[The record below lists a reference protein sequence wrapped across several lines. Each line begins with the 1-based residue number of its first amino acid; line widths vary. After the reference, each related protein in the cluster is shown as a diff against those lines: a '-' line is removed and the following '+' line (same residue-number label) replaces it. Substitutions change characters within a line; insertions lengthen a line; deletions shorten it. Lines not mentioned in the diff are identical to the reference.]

1 MSRRTE
7 SEELNHP
14 YSDGDAE
21 RGGGLSYWLIH
32 HAARSAPE
40 LLSQRLEEEW
50 LADLAVRPSAA
61 SRLRFALGCCWAT
74 RVIALEH
81 SLSTARLVTP
91 GIEAKATIASYAHHN
106 LGWFSRRTTAL
117 GLVACLHIAVFYAF
131 MVGLSNTI
139 TKVNT
144 PPLQNRDLQET
155 HPRDMPPLPPPNL
168 DRVKLD
174 LPDLDPNVTIIVD
187 EDPNVIRAA
196 GPQVLPPTHGSEQ
209 ISPPH
214 VAKQMQGGPGA
225 GFPNP
230 DDYYPPLAKRL
241 EEQGVATVRVCV
253 DANGR
258 LTSDPTTFEGTG
270 SARLDEGALK
280 LARAGSGHYRATTE
294 DGRPVNSCY
303 PFRIRFQIKN

>member
-1 MSRRTE
+1 MSSRAE
-7 SEELNHP
+7 SEDLNHS
-14 YSDGDAE
+14 YSDGDAK
-21 RGGGLSYWLIH
+21 RGAELSYWLIH

-50 LADLAVRPSAA
+50 FADLAVRPSAA

-81 SLSTARLVTP
+81 SMPTALLVTP
-91 GIEAKATIASYAHHN
+91 GIEAKAMIAYTHHN
-106 LGWFSRRTTAL
+106 LGLFSRRTTAF

-131 MVGLSNTI
+131 MLGLSNPI
-139 TKVNT
+139 IKVNT
-144 PPLQNRDLQET
+144 PPLQNRDLRET
-155 HPRDMPPLPPPNL
+155 RPRDLPPLPPPNL
-168 DRVKLD
+168 NPVKLD
-174 LPDLDPNVTIIVD
+174 LPKLDPNVTITAD
-187 EDPNVIRAA
+187 EDPDVIRAV
-196 GPQVLPPTHGSEQ
+196 GPQVLQPTHGSEQ

-214 VAKQMQGGPGA
+214 VAKQVQGGPGA

-230 DDYYPPLAKRL
+230 DDYYPPPAKRL

-294 DGRPVNSCY
+294 DGRPVSSCY
-303 PFRIRFQIKN
+303 PFRIRFQLKN

>member
-1 MSRRTE
+1 VSRRAE
-7 SEELNHP
+7 SGDLNHP

-50 LADLAVRPSAA
+50 FADLAVRPSAA

-74 RVIALEH
+74 RVIAFEH
-81 SLSTARLVTP
+81 SMSTAQIVTP
-91 GIEAKATIASYAHHN
+91 GIEAKAMIAYAHHN
-106 LGWFSRRTTAL
+106 LGLFSRRTTTF

-131 MVGLSNTI
+131 MLGLSNPI
-139 TKVNT
+139 IKVNT
-144 PPLQNRDLQET
+144 PPLQNRELQRT

-168 DRVKLD
+168 NPVKLD
-174 LPDLDPNVTIIVD
+174 LPKLDPNVTIIAD
-187 EDPNVIRAA
+187 EDPEVIRAA
-196 GPQVLPPTHGSEQ
+196 GPQVLPSAHGSEQ

-214 VAKQMQGGPGA
+214 VAKQVQGGPGA